1 MAYRF
6 AYRVG
11 DRMVR
16 IGQLYRVADTATTTR
31 TLRVDKLD
39 VQRGRDRRWYCRAD
53 CTVIRQRSGDH
64 VTEPMEPVS
73 ISAARLAGSTYLLLS
88 EY

>member
-16 IGQLYRVADTATTTR
+16 IGQLYCDAATTTTR
-31 TLRVDKLD
+31 TLRVDNLD
-39 VQRGRDRRWYCRAD
+39 VQRGNDRRWYCRVD
-53 CTVIRQRSGDH
+53 CTVIRQHDGGHIS
-64 VTEPMEPVS
+64 EPMEPVS
-73 ISAARLAGSTYLLLS
+73 ISAGRLAGNAYLLLS